1 MPAGFRRCGLYPIDK
16 NQVLS
21 RMPRQQSEADRTATR
36 QLLDETFS
44 ERLAQLRGTDKQ
56 KTRKRGAKVI
66 PGKSLCDLS
75 DQEEEEHEEED
86 EEEPEEEEVDA
97 DDLLVDRDSDSEAEL
112 VMPRKRSRAGVF
124 EDVDE
129 DEEAGPSGA
138 AGSSRKDG
146 PSSKVVPES
155 SDEFAV
161 GTFVVAM
168 YEGTWYLGQVEGCD
182 PDEEVD
188 GYTCVKYLEKKGEN
202 KFTFSG
208 RDILF
213 TLNTD
218 ILLTVEHPDPVS
230 SRGFW
235 GLPQQTVKE
244 VTKLV
249 KGIWSIFHR
258 TFLGVLVPVPV
269 PVRFIFYLLKNWF
282 NCLCVSS

>member
-1 MPAGFRRCGLYPIDK
+1 
-16 NQVLS
+16 
-21 RMPRQQSEADRTATR
+21 MPRQRSEADRTATR

-56 KTRKRGAKVI
+56 KTRKRGSKVI
-66 PGKSLCDLS
+66 PGKSLCD
-75 DQEEEEHEEED
+75 QEDEQHEEED

-112 VMPRKRSRAGVF
+112 VMPRKRGRATVI
-124 EDVDE
+124 EDDDDV
-129 DEEAGPSGA
+129 EEAGPSGA

-146 PSSKVVPES
+146 PSSKVPES

-208 RDILF
+208 RDILQ
-213 TLNTD
+213 TLNSD

-244 VTKLV
+244 VMKLV

-258 TFLGVLVPVPV
+258 TFLGVLVPV
-269 PVRFIFYLLKNWF
+269 RFIFYLPVLKNWF